1 MSLFKLKKIK
11 NRTNNKQ
18 GQVLYFVLGI
28 KSSEKIILLALY
40 IDDSKW
46 DDIDFTEVYLRQ
58 SLQFIVYA
66 LVIFLPF
73 DNKIIEGLMV
83 Y

>member
-1 MSLFKLKKIK
+1 M
-11 NRTNNKQ
+11 
-18 GQVLYFVLGI
+18 LGI

-73 DNKIIEGLMV
+73 DNKIIEGLMG
-83 Y
+83 YYYNITELSYI

>member
-1 MSLFKLKKIK
+1 M
-11 NRTNNKQ
+11 
-18 GQVLYFVLGI
+18 LGI
-28 KSSEKIILLALY
+28 RSSIRSSEEIILLVSY

-58 SLQFIVYA
+58 SLQIIVYA

>member
-1 MSLFKLKKIK
+1 M
-11 NRTNNKQ
+11 
-18 GQVLYFVLGI
+18 LGI
-28 KSSEKIILLALY
+28 RSSLRSSEEIILLVSY

-58 SLQFIVYA
+58 SLQIIVYA